1 MEMWRMQPVE
11 WRVRA
16 IRGATTASE
25 NTVESIREAV
35 TELLDELETHNQI
48 DHDEIVSVVF
58 TITRDLDAIFPAAIA
73 RERPHWDNVALLD
86 VQQMHVEGSLE
97 RCIRF
102 LIHINTPV
110 SKVKIYHPYLRQ
122 AKNLRPDWS
131 LSPASPTVS
140 SAVQSRRH

>member
-1 MEMWRMQPVE
+1 ME

-25 NTVESIREAV
+25 NTVGAIREAV
-35 TELLDELETHNQI
+35 TELLDELEAHNQL
-48 DHDEIVSVVF
+48 DPDEIISAIF
-58 TITRDLDAIFPAAIA
+58 TTTQDLDAIFPAAIA
-73 RERPHWDNVALLD
+73 RERPQWDNVALLD

-102 LIHINTPV
+102 LIHVNMPV
-110 SKVKIYHPYLRQ
+110 SHAKIYHPYLRQ

-131 LSPASPTVS
+131 LSQISSRVSP
-140 SAVQSRRH
+140 AVQARR